1 MKTHLRSIAKKKVS
15 DFLLREEGM
24 VGNRSAFATAALVS
38 TTALAMTLLVAPDAK
53 AALVWIAPIHGVV
66 VGMATI
72 TIFAGRWV
80 RSLAI
85 SAGSSNLERSR
96 QIRGFPPNLLALKR

>member
-1 MKTHLRSIAKKKVS
+1 MKSHLRRVAKRKVS

-53 AALVWIAPIHGVV
+53 AATWCPGVNCPDKL
-66 VGMATI
+66 
-72 TIFAGRWV
+72 WCC
-80 RSLAI
+80 
-85 SAGSSNLERSR
+85 
-96 QIRGFPPNLLALKR
+96 

>member
-1 MKTHLRSIAKKKVS
+1 MKTHLRSMAKRKVS

-53 AALVWIAPIHGVV
+53 AGWCP
-66 VGMATI
+66 
-72 TIFAGRWV
+72 AGCNEDTFCCWD
-80 RSLAI
+80 
-85 SAGSSNLERSR
+85 GGGHYFC
-96 QIRGFPPNLLALKR
+96 RGFPVAGYTCWQV

>member
-1 MKTHLRSIAKKKVS
+1 MRSHLRSMAKRKVS

-53 AALVWIAPIHGVV
+53 AA
-66 VGMATI
+66 
-72 TIFAGRWV
+72 
-80 RSLAI
+80 
-85 SAGSSNLERSR
+85 
-96 QIRGFPPNLLALKR
+96 